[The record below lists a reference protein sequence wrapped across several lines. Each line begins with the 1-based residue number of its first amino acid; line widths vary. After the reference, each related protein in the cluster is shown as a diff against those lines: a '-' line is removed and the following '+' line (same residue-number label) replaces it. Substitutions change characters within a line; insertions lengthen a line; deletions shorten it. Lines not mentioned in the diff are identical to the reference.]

1 MVCLMVCL
9 EQSFSTGQ
17 FHLLLENIQSL
28 EGRALVFRG
37 DELDDDVVHTA
48 DVSG

>member
-1 MVCLMVCL
+1 MVCL
-9 EQSFSTGQ
+9 EQSLFMGQ

-28 EGRALVFRG
+28 KGCDLVFRG
-37 DELDDDVVHTA
+37 DELTDDVIHTG